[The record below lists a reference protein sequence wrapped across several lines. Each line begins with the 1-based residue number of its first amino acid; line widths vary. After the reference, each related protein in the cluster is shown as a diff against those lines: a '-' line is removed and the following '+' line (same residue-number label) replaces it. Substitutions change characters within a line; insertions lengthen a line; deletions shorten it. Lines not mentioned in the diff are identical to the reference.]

1 VNPEENTVNPTIKKL
16 YNVLVV
22 GGALAAA
29 ACDRPAQRPPT
40 TPTADAAAAPGPDAT
55 TTDGPT
61 TDAPATPDAATAPAA
76 PAPAAGGVRGWFGG

>member
-1 VNPEENTVNPTIKKL
+1 MNPTIKKL

-76 PAPAAGGVRGWFGG
+76 PVPAAGGVRGWFGG

>member
-1 VNPEENTVNPTIKKL
+1 VNPTIKKL

-76 PAPAAGGVRGWFGG
+76 PVPAAGGVRGWFGG

>member
-1 VNPEENTVNPTIKKL
+1 MNPTIKKL

-40 TPTADAAAAPGPDAT
+40 TPTADAAAAPSPDAT
-55 TTDGPT
+55 TTDAPT

>member
-1 VNPEENTVNPTIKKL
+1 MNPTIKKL

-76 PAPAAGGVRGWFGG
+76 GGVRGWFGG